1 MIIIFLSENIKNAL
15 FTARPRNTD
24 AQDADTSSM
33 SIKRRLPFEV
43 KQKLAK
49 VARLAVTESIFLF
62 FICESLHMCMCAHT
76 QSMCMIFK
84 LIISLV
90 SAAVKP
96 RKNIR
101 GINRSPY
108 DHSWAFNSA
117 EDTEGIQFCHNCIN
131 S

>member
-49 VARLAVTESIFLF
+49 VARLAVMESISLF
-62 FICESLHMCMCAHT
+62 FICESLHTCMCARAHRA
-76 QSMCMIFK
+76 C
-84 LIISLV
+84 V
-90 SAAVKP
+90 
-96 RKNIR
+96 
-101 GINRSPY
+101 
-108 DHSWAFNSA
+108 
-117 EDTEGIQFCHNCIN
+117 
-131 S
+131 

>member
-49 VARLAVTESIFLF
+49 VAKLAVQKSFSNFFL
-62 FICESLHMCMCAHT
+62 CETLHSL
-76 QSMCMIFK
+76 
-84 LIISLV
+84 SLSLTDRTCV
-90 SAAVKP
+90 
-96 RKNIR
+96 
-101 GINRSPY
+101 RS
-108 DHSWAFNSA
+108 
-117 EDTEGIQFCHNCIN
+117 
-131 S
+131 

>member
-49 VARLAVTESIFLF
+49 VARLAVMESISLF
-62 FICESLHMCMCAHT
+62 FICESLHTRA

-90 SAAVKP
+90 SAAAKP

-101 GINRSPY
+101 GINQSPY

-117 EDTEGIQFCHNCIN
+117 EDTEGIQFCHKCIN